1 MDIARR
7 LSSKDDGICTPFTTQ
22 IQMNHHAYVRYRNYY
37 SIFVLFG
44 KAIKF
49 VKYYLIIQ
57 FQAIRITFETFY
69 YLEWCIG
76 DTLGGA
82 IVWFWTSD
90 AKFDA
95 NLPMSQWL
103 DSQDKG
109 STDWSN
115 SN

>member
-1 MDIARR
+1 M
-7 LSSKDDGICTPFTTQ
+7 LLQ
-22 IQMNHHAYVRYRNYY
+22 YM
-37 SIFVLFG
+37 
-44 KAIKF
+44 
-49 VKYYLIIQ
+49 
-57 FQAIRITFETFY
+57 

-115 SN
+115 LK

>member
-1 MDIARR
+1 M
-7 LSSKDDGICTPFTTQ
+7 FTNKVQ
-22 IQMNHHAYVRYRNYY
+22 K
-37 SIFVLFG
+37 F
-44 KAIKF
+44 AIS
-49 VKYYLIIQ
+49 
-57 FQAIRITFETFY
+57 IRIFQVLANVLLPW

-109 STDWSN
+109 CTDWIYSN
-115 SN
+115 

>member
-1 MDIARR
+1 MF
-7 LSSKDDGICTPFTTQ
+7 S
-22 IQMNHHAYVRYRNYY
+22 
-37 SIFVLFG
+37 
-44 KAIKF
+44 
-49 VKYYLIIQ
+49 
-57 FQAIRITFETFY
+57 
-69 YLEWCIG
+69 EWCIG

-109 STDWSN
+109 FGLVDEDKNAAYEAACPSGLEFRYPTDVFITIGHRAKKLILDRP
-115 SN
+115 